1 MELVIDFATWWYRTG
16 VAAVPKTTPLLLYT
30 MLRIVVVPTSKDKT
44 YLSPASFSLTF
55 SLSISGGN
63 HYNLTQFSYEVQS

>member
-1 MELVIDFATWWYRTG
+1 MELVMDFATCWYRTG

-44 YLSPASFSLTF
+44 YLSPTSFSFTL
-55 SLSISGGN
+55 SLSISDGN
-63 HYNLTQFSYEVQS
+63 HYDLTQFNYEVQS

>member
-1 MELVIDFATWWYRTG
+1 MELVIDFATCWYRTG

-44 YLSPASFSLTF
+44 YLSPKSFSLTF

-63 HYNLTQFSYEVQS
+63 HYNLTRLSYEVQS